1 MATVR
6 NVNRFGKE
14 LTLDQMM
21 RQFKKK
27 CEKENILQD
36 LRKHEYYVK
45 PSVKRKLKSKF
56 ARQRLERELA
66 KKQVYLSADK

>member
-56 ARQRLERELA
+56 ARQRLERELT
-66 KKQVYLSADK
+66 KKQAYLGTDK